1 MNITQEMKDHLKE
14 QRLEQYRVQIFNL
27 EMDLVAFEALKDE
40 SNIAKTKQ
48 SLEAGKKAYAAVEA
62 M

>member
-1 MNITQEMKDHLKE
+1 MNITQDMKDILKE
-14 QRLEQYRVQIFNL
+14 QRLEDYRAQIFNL
-27 EMDLVAFEALKDE
+27 EMDLVAFEAIEDE
-40 SNIAKTKQ
+40 TMISKTKK